1 MAYIDQLHHK
11 LLQQIHSD
19 GIPPQL
25 IKGDFAIFY
34 YVQALW
40 PENSKFVQ
48 QLILY
53 SESANMIQIDKTIK

>member
-40 PENSKFVQ
+40 PENSKFCPIIN
-48 QLILY
+48 LAFKISNY
-53 SESANMIQIDKTIK
+53 ESKTLK